1 MFHGAYDR
9 GRRAD
14 RYRAVAAEYN
24 RLSKTA
30 SDPYLA
36 SYYLRIAKD
45 YLVRSQDELRAMER
59 ENCAAIAT
67 ATDAPSLQPQSN
79 AA

>member
-1 MFHGAYDR
+1 MFHGTSDR
-9 GRRAD
+9 IRRAD
-14 RYRAVAAEYN
+14 RFQAVAAEYN

-45 YLVRSQDELRAMER
+45 YLVRSQDEMRAMER
-59 ENCAAIAT
+59 ENFAAKAT
-67 ATDAPSLQPQSN
+67 TTDAPSLQPQSS